1 MNAEHYDLVIIGS
14 GSGNSVP
21 QADHADLRV
30 AVVEGG
36 VFGGTCLNNGCIPT
50 KMFVWAAGIADTVRD
65 SERFGIDAELR
76 GVRWQ
81 DVRDRV
87 FSRIDP
93 ISAGGA
99 EYRRTAAGTD
109 LYEGW
114 ARFTGERE
122 LEVALRDGSTARLTA
137 DQVVIATGA
146 SPFVPSALK
155 PLMDSVA
162 HTNRTIMRLEDQPE
176 HLTIIGGGVVAVEFA
191 HIFASLGSRVTLLV
205 RGDQLLKDLPEELAE
220 RFGAIAARTWDV
232 RFGTEVAAAHE
243 QDGGAVLELDDGST
257 LRTDCV
263 LVATG
268 RRPNTAALGLEDAG
282 VETDGRGFVV
292 TDAHGRT
299 SSPGVWA
306 LGDVRDPVMLKHVA
320 NAQARVVSHNLT
332 HPDDLR
338 EFPTV
343 PVVAGVFSHPEI
355 GVVGLSA
362 QEARDAGHRVVF
374 HEQEYASVAYGWA
387 MEDTQGRC
395 GVVADA
401 DSGAVLGGWVM
412 GHQAA
417 TLVNLLGEAILSGE
431 HAHAWARGRY
441 WPHPALSEVVENAL
455 LSLELQEPREPTT

>member
-1 MNAEHYDLVIIGS
+1 MSAEHYDLVIIGS

-21 QADHADLRV
+21 QSDHADLRV

-76 GVRWQ
+76 RVRWQ

-87 FSRIDP
+87 FERIDP
-93 ISAGGA
+93 ISIGGA
-99 EYRRTAAGTD
+99 EYRRASEGTD

-122 LEVALRDGSTARLTA
+122 IEVDLAEGGTAHLTA
-137 DQVVIATGA
+137 DQVVIATGSA
-146 SPFVPSALK
+146 PFVPPALE

-162 HTNRTIMRLEDQPE
+162 HTNRSIMRLEELPE
-176 HLTIIGGGVVAVEFA
+176 HLTIVGGGVVAVEFA
-191 HIFASLGSRVTLLV
+191 HIFGSLGSRVTLLV
-205 RGDQLLKDLPEELAE
+205 RGQQLLKGLPEELNE
-220 RFGAIAARTWDV
+220 RFAEIATRTWDV
-232 RFGTEVAAAHE
+232 RFGTEVASARE
-243 QDGGAVLELDDGST
+243 QDGGAVLELGDGTT

-268 RRPNTAALGLEDAG
+268 RRPNTPALGLDAAG
-282 VETDGRGFVV
+282 VETDEHGFVV
-292 TDAHGRT
+292 TDTHGRT
-299 SSPGVWA
+299 SAPGVWA

-355 GVVGLSA
+355 GVVGMTP
-362 QEARDAGHRVVF
+362 QEARDAGHRVVC

-401 DSGAVLGGWVM
+401 QTGAVLGGWVM

-417 TLVNLLGEAILSGE
+417 TLVNLLGEAVLSGE

-455 LSLELQEPREPTT
+455 LSLELDAPQDPTT